1 MTDRTEHQSGA
12 PSGALRTFGRTKG
25 RPLSARQ
32 QGLVDDLLPRIAVPE
47 TGPVALDPR
56 FEAHILEIGFGGGEH
71 LVAQA
76 KRHPGTGFIGVEPF
90 VNGLAKALTGIEEN
104 ALENVRLHLGD
115 ARDVIPRLPDASLDR
130 IYLLF
135 PDPWPKARH
144 NKRRFVQDDTASEF
158 VRLLKPGGL
167 LRVATDVMAYAD
179 HALEVL
185 RRQDRLDWRA
195 HSADDWRKPPAD
207 HITTRYETKRLGDCA
222 PVWFDFERR

>member
-1 MTDRTEHQSGA
+1 MSEI
-12 PSGALRTFGRTKG
+12 PLRTFGRTKG

-32 QGLVDDLLPRIAVPE
+32 QGLVDNLLPQIALPE
-47 TGPVALDPR
+47 TGPVELDSR
-56 FEAHILEIGFGGGEH
+56 FDRHILEIGFGGGEH

-76 KRHPGTGFIGVEPF
+76 RRHGDTGFIGIEPF

-135 PDPWPKARH
+135 PDPWPKTRH
-144 NKRRFVQDDTASEF
+144 AKRRFVQDETASEF

-167 LRVATDVMAYAD
+167 LRVVTDVMAYAD

-185 RRQDRLDWRA
+185 RRQDKLTWLA
-195 HSADDWRKPPAD
+195 KSAGDWRKPPAD
-207 HITTRYETKRLGDCA
+207 HITTRYETKRLGDCE

>member
-1 MTDRTEHQSGA
+1 MTDRTGHNSGA

-47 TGPVALDPR
+47 SGPVELDAR
-56 FEAHILEIGFGGGEH
+56 FDAHILEIGFGGGEH

-76 KRHPGTGFIGVEPF
+76 KRHPATGFIGIEPF
-90 VNGLAKALTGIEEN
+90 VNGVAKALTGIEEN
-104 ALENVRLHLGD
+104 GLENVRLHLGD
-115 ARDVIPRLPDASLDR
+115 ARDILPRLPDGSLDR

-135 PDPWPKARH
+135 PDPWPKTRH
-144 NKRRFVQDDTASEF
+144 AKRRFVQDETAGEF

-167 LRVATDVMAYAD
+167 LRVATDVIAYAD
-179 HALEVL
+179 HALEIL
-185 RRQDRLDWRA
+185 RRQDALHWLA
-195 HSADDWRKPPAD
+195 ESADDWREPPAD

-222 PVWFDFERR
+222 PVWFEFERR

>member
-1 MTDRTEHQSGA
+1 MSDI
-12 PSGALRTFGRTKG
+12 PLRTFGRTKG

-32 QGLVDDLLPRIAVPE
+32 QGLVDALLPRISVPE
-47 TGPVALDPR
+47 SGPVGLDPR
-56 FEAHILEIGFGGGEH
+56 FGQHILEIGFGGGEH

-76 KRHPGTGFIGVEPF
+76 KRHPGTGFIGIEPF

-135 PDPWPKARH
+135 PDPWPKTRH
-144 NKRRFVQDDTASEF
+144 AKRRFVQDETAAEF

-185 RRQDRLDWRA
+185 RRQDRLRWLAER
-195 HSADDWRKPPAD
+195 ADDWRQPPAD
-207 HITTRYETKRLGDCA
+207 HITTRYETKRLGDCE

>member
-1 MTDRTEHQSGA
+1 
-12 PSGALRTFGRTKG
+12 L
-25 RPLSARQ
+25 
-32 QGLVDDLLPRIAVPE
+32 PE
-47 TGPVALDPR
+47 TGPVEPDPR
-56 FEAHILEIGFGGGEH
+56 FSQHILEIGFGGGEH

-76 KRHPGTGFIGVEPF
+76 KRHPDTGFIGIEPF

-115 ARDVIPRLPDASLDR
+115 ARDVIPRLPYASLDR

-135 PDPWPKARH
+135 PDPWPKTRH
-144 NKRRFVQDDTASEF
+144 AKRRFVQDETASEF

-185 RRQDRLDWRA
+185 RRQDKLTWLA
-195 HSADDWRKPPAD
+195 KSAGDWRKPPAD
-207 HITTRYETKRLGDCA
+207 HITTRYETKRLGDCE

>member
-1 MTDRTEHQSGA
+1 MSDI
-12 PSGALRTFGRTKG
+12 PLRTFGRTKG

-32 QGLVDDLLPRIAVPE
+32 QGLVDHLLPKIAVPE
-47 TGPVALDPR
+47 TGPVEPDPR
-56 FEAHILEIGFGGGEH
+56 FDQHILEIGFGGGEH

-76 KRHPGTGFIGVEPF
+76 KRHPGTGFIGIEPF

-104 ALENVRLHLGD
+104 VLDNVRLHLGD

-135 PDPWPKARH
+135 PDPWPKTRH
-144 NKRRFVQDDTASEF
+144 AKRRFVQDETAAEF

-185 RRQDRLDWRA
+185 RRQDRLHWLAER
-195 HSADDWRKPPAD
+195 ADDWRTPPAD

-222 PVWFDFERR
+222 PVWFDFERS